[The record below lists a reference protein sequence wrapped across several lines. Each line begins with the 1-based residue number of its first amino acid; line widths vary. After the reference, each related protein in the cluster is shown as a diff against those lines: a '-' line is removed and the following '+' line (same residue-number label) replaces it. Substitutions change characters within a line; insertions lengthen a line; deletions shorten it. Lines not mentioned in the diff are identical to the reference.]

1 MDKGAFYL
9 EKMQE
14 HDLRWAKSKENGHQ
28 SKISGKK
35 TPPLQSSTK
44 KAKF

>member
-14 HDLRWAKSKENGHQ
+14 HDLRWAKSKEKWASVKNV
-28 SKISGKK
+28 
-35 TPPLQSSTK
+35 
-44 KAKF
+44 

>member
-14 HDLRWAKSKENGHQ
+14 YDLRWAKLKEKWASVKN
-28 SKISGKK
+28 I
-35 TPPLQSSTK
+35 
-44 KAKF
+44 